1 MELRLYFAILQRWLW
16 LILLCTIVAG
26 GIAYFFS
33 QQKIPTYS
41 AQATVL
47 LDTSRTTSA
56 TPDYAS
62 IITSERLAQTY
73 AALLSQPEAISAT
86 MEELNLEPEILS
98 VDAQPQRDTSLLLVT
113 VISEAPKAAQEI
125 ANQLPHVVNRQQRER
140 QAERY
145 GVTKTNLVE
154 ELTATEEEVLGI
166 RGQLALLDPDADED
180 KVEYSTLSAKLTSLE
195 RTLETLRQNIFNIR
209 LTEDQESNLLAVIQA
224 AFLPEVP
231 ISPNILRDTL
241 LAAILGAMVGLGAG
255 FLIEYIDDTVTPNH
269 DIEQMFSMSVLAF
282 IGSFEKN
289 AQKRLL
295 VTSPD
300 HPRAITEAY
309 RMLRTNIRFAMVDNP
324 SRAIVIASP
333 RPSEGKSTTAANLAI
348 VMAQAGHKTILVDA
362 DLRRPV
368 QHKIFGLGD
377 KTSELKGLTTALI
390 NPEQPIERY
399 LQPTSTEN
407 LLVLTSGP
415 VPPNPSEL
423 LGSHRLQDLIRNL
436 QKMADYVIIDTPPV
450 LTVTDSSLLASFV
463 GGVLL
468 VVRANSTQLNSIK
481 SSLVKL
487 KTTHSKVLGCVLNDI
502 KARRGGYYYYYNYYD
517 NNYYYHDHDQ
527 EQRPSSSFGGKIAT
541 WLSSILPK
549 S

>member
-1 MELRLYFAILQRWLW
+1 MELRLYIAILQRWFW

-73 AALLSQPEAISAT
+73 AALLSQPAAISAT
-86 MEELNLEPEILS
+86 MEELSLEPEILS

-113 VISEAPKAAQEI
+113 VISEDPKAAQEM

-154 ELTATEEEVLGI
+154 KLTATEEEVLGI
-166 RGQLALLDPDADED
+166 RGQLAQLDPEAPED

-209 LTEDQESNLLAVIQA
+209 LTEDQESNLLAVIQT

-231 ISPNILRDTL
+231 ISPNVPRDTL

-255 FLIEYIDDTVTPNH
+255 FFIEYLDDTIKPNH
-269 DIEQMFSMSVLAF
+269 DVKHIFGMSILAF
-282 IGSFEKN
+282 IGRVEQKGK
-289 AQKRLL
+289 KRLL
-295 VTSPD
+295 VTSSE
-300 HPRAITEAY
+300 HPRAVTEAY

-324 SRAIVIASP
+324 SRAIVVASP
-333 RPSEGKSTTAANLAI
+333 RPGEGKSTTAANLAI

-368 QHKIFGLGD
+368 QHKIFGVGE

-399 LQPTSTEN
+399 LEPTSTEN
-407 LLVLTSGP
+407 LLVLSSGP
-415 VPPNPSEL
+415 IPPNPSEL
-423 LGSHRLQDLIRNL
+423 LGSLRLQDLIGHL

-468 VVRANSTQLNSIK
+468 VVRANSTQLNSIEGSLGQLK
-481 SSLVKL
+481 SANA
-487 KTTHSKVLGCVLNDI
+487 KVLGCVLNDI
-502 KARRGGYYYYYNYYD
+502 KAQRGAYYYYNNYYD
-517 NNYYYHDHDQ
+517 NNYYYNDQ
-527 EQRPSSSFGGKIAT
+527 QQPASPSLSRKISS
-541 WLSSILPK
+541 WLSSILP
-549 S
+549 

>member
-1 MELRLYFAILQRWLW
+1 MELRQYFAILQRWLW
-16 LILLCTIVAG
+16 LILLCTIIAG
-26 GIAYFFS
+26 GIAYLFS
-33 QQKIPTYS
+33 RQKIPTYS

-73 AALLSQPEAISAT
+73 AALLSQPEAIRAT
-86 MEELNLEPEILS
+86 MEELNLEPEILT
-98 VDAQPQRDTSLLLVT
+98 VDAQPQRDTSLLLIT
-113 VISEAPKAAQEI
+113 VISENPKAAQEI

-166 RGQLALLDPDADED
+166 RGQLAQLDPDASED

-195 RTLETLRQNIFNIR
+195 RTLEILRQNIFNIR

-224 AFLPEVP
+224 AFVPKVP

-255 FLIEYIDDTVTPNH
+255 FFIEYLDDTIKPNH
-269 DIEQMFSMSVLAF
+269 DIEQKFGMSVLAF
-282 IGSFEKN
+282 IGRVEKTD
-289 AQKRLL
+289 KHRLL

-368 QHKIFGLGD
+368 QHKIFGLGE

-399 LQPTSTEN
+399 LEPTSTEN
-407 LLVLTSGP
+407 LLVLSSGP
-415 VPPNPSEL
+415 IPPNPSEL

-436 QKMADYVIIDTPPV
+436 QKWQIM
-450 LTVTDSSLLASFV
+450 SLL
-463 GGVLL
+463 
-468 VVRANSTQLNSIK
+468 I
-481 SSLVKL
+481 
-487 KTTHSKVLGCVLNDI
+487 
-502 KARRGGYYYYYNYYD
+502 
-517 NNYYYHDHDQ
+517 
-527 EQRPSSSFGGKIAT
+527 P
-541 WLSSILPK
+541 LPF
-549 S
+549 